1 MASNSEQQLKKGST
15 QVLILAV
22 LADGPA
28 HGYAIAKQ
36 IRSRS
41 EDALSMGEGAL
52 YPALKDLEDRGFVVS
67 QWETEGP
74 GPARKVYSITK
85 AGTGELDRQQQV
97 WSTFAN
103 AIDRILGNR
112 RNAEPA

>member
-1 MASNSEQQLKKGST
+1 MASTSEQQLKKGST

-22 LADGPA
+22 LEEAPS

-36 IRSRS
+36 IKSRS
-41 EDALSMGEGAL
+41 DDALSMGEGAL

-67 QWETEGP
+67 EWETAGS

-85 AGTGELDRQQQV
+85 SGKGELFRQQQV
-97 WSTFAN
+97 WTSFAN
-103 AIDRILGNR
+103 AIDRILGGR
-112 RNAEPA
+112 RDAESV

>member
-1 MASNSEQQLKKGST
+1 MVSNSEQQLKKGST

-22 LADGPA
+22 LADGSA

-41 EDALSMGEGAL
+41 DEALSMCEGAL

-67 QWETEGP
+67 RWETAGS

-85 AGTGELDRQQQV
+85 AGSGELNRQQQV
-97 WSTFAN
+97 WTSFAN
-103 AIDRILGNR
+103 AIDRIIGGR
-112 RNAEPA
+112 RDAEPA